1 MKSTNNMQ
9 KKETD
14 KPTSEQAQKK
24 EVRRNNAPDFIPGAS
39 PYYNLY
45 CFFINFAMAK
55 THPDNI
61 NRLLLFSMGNK
72 FLLT

>member
-24 EVRRNNAPDFIPGAS
+24 EVRRNNAPDFIPSAS

-45 CFFINFAMAK
+45 CFFYKLCHGEDTSRQHQPATSFQHGK
-55 THPDNI
+55 
-61 NRLLLFSMGNK
+61 
-72 FLLT
+72 

>member
-24 EVRRNNAPDFIPGAS
+24 EVRRNNAPDFI
-39 PYYNLY
+39 
-45 CFFINFAMAK
+45 
-55 THPDNI
+55 
-61 NRLLLFSMGNK
+61 
-72 FLLT
+72 

>member
-14 KPTSEQAQKK
+14 KPTSEQEQKK

-45 CFFINFAMAK
+45 CFFYK
-55 THPDNI
+55 
-61 NRLLLFSMGNK
+61 
-72 FLLT
+72 

>member
-14 KPTSEQAQKK
+14 KLTLEQTQK
-24 EVRRNNAPDFIPGAS
+24 EARRNNAPDFIPGAS

-45 CFFINFAMAK
+45 CFFY
-55 THPDNI
+55 
-61 NRLLLFSMGNK
+61 RLCHGEETSKQHQASTSFQHGK
-72 FLLT
+72 

>member
-14 KPTSEQAQKK
+14 KPTSEQEQKK

-45 CFFINFAMAK
+45 CFFYK
-55 THPDNI
+55 LCHGEDT
-61 NRLLLFSMGNK
+61 
-72 FLLT
+72 